1 MRPMGPIAKAM
12 RQAAAQKPGSVRE
25 LAQRAQVGYAAA
37 CYTATR
43 MVQRGELVPVTT
55 SRPVVL
61 QAAGD
66 VPPDPPAAPAAEG
79 QVRWWVFPG
88 LADGA

>member
-12 RQAAAQKPGSVRE
+12 RQAAAQQPGSVRE
-25 LAQRAQVGYAAA
+25 LAERAQVGYAAA

-43 MVQRGELVPVTT
+43 MVQRGQLVPLTT

-61 QAAGD
+61 QAVD
-66 VPPDPPAAPAAEG
+66 AAESPAEALPQR
-79 QVRWWVFPG
+79 QVQWWVFPG
-88 LADGA
+88 GADGA